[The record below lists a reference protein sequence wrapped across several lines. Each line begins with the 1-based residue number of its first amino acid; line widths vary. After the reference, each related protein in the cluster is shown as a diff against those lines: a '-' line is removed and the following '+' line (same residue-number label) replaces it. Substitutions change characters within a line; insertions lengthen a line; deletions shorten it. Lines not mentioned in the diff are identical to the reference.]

1 MFELRIPCLD
11 AQQRPM
17 PNQQVVLY
25 LADGVTPAAIFDLNN
40 IPISN
45 TLVSDN
51 SGLIHFRLDEEVI
64 LTFKAQYGTTEGPL
78 LPLFTPRVIGEPVGE
93 RPPLQDADLIYVIKG
108 NHTLV
113 VRLDWLRDFLAVA
126 DGLSA
131 YDLAVS
137 GGFVGTVEEWL
148 ISLVGPQG
156 IQGVKGDTGD
166 VGPAGPQGIQ
176 GVKGDTGDVG
186 PQGPVGPYGPLA
198 EVVPTF
204 AAINITGLTAAK
216 YFIVEADETND
227 GLRTTY
233 LFDGASLMWLP
244 MTEAV

>member
-166 VGPAGPQGIQ
+166 VGP
-176 GVKGDTGDVG
+176 
-186 PQGPVGPYGPLA
+186 QGPVGPYGPLA

>member
-17 PNQQVVLY
+17 PLQAVAVY
-25 LADGVTPAAIFDLNN
+25 LADGVTPPALFDLEDL
-40 IPISN
+40 PLSN
-45 TLVSDN
+45 LLVTDP

-64 LTFKAQYGTTEGPL
+64 LTFKAQYGATEGPL

-131 YDLAVS
+131 YDLAVA
-137 GGFVGTVEEWL
+137 GGFVGTVEDWL
-148 ISLVGPQG
+148 ASLVGPPGVQG
-156 IQGVKGDTGD
+156 DKGDKGDTGD
-166 VGPAGPQGIQ
+166 Q
-176 GVKGDTGDVG
+176 
-186 PQGPVGPYGPLA
+186 GPYGPLA
-198 EVVPTF
+198 ETVPTF
-204 AAINITGLTAAK
+204 ASINLVGLTAAK
-216 YFIVEADETND
+216 QFIVEADETND
-227 GLRTTY
+227 GLRTVY
-233 LFDGASLMWLP
+233 LFDGATLMWLP
-244 MTEAV
+244 MSEA

>member
-11 AQQRPM
+11 SQQRPM
-17 PNQQVVLY
+17 PNQQVVVY

-40 IPISN
+40 TPISN

-51 SGLIHFRLDEEVI
+51 SGLIHFRIVSEVI
-64 LTFKAQYGTTEGPL
+64 LKFQPKYGSVLGAV
-78 LPLFTPRVIGEPVGE
+78 LPLYTPRVISEPVGE
-93 RPPLQDADLIYVIKG
+93 LPILRDTDLIYVLVG
-108 NHTLV
+108 NRTLV
-113 VRLDWLRDFLAVA
+113 TPLSWFRDYLALQ

-131 YDLAVS
+131 YELAVQE
-137 GGFVGTVEEWL
+137 GFTGTLEEWL
-148 ISLVGPQG
+148 ASL
-156 IQGVKGDTGD
+156 KGD
-166 VGPAGPQGIQ
+166 P
-176 GVKGDTGDVG
+176 GDVG

-244 MTEAV
+244 ITEV